1 MDKKDKTNLNNYP
14 NDSIPTQSITGQPNN
29 YNNTNHEND
38 KELLIKE
45 LSENLNIE
53 FDNNDNN
60 KNINNAGGIK
70 QSLTTIQEE
79 INESISNPSIIS
91 GKDKKKE
98 ENELF
103 YYLLREEL
111 WPIEDWKNKDLIEK
125 DLELLK
131 HNNIKISNCYEFY
144 KLLGENES
152 EEILR
157 GIDLNPKIKKRK

>member
-1 MDKKDKTNLNNYP
+1 MSRY
-14 NDSIPTQSITGQPNN
+14 
-29 YNNTNHEND
+29 
-38 KELLIKE
+38 LIE
-45 LSENLNIE
+45 YS
-53 FDNNDNN
+53 D
-60 KNINNAGGIK
+60 IN
-70 QSLTTIQEE
+70 
-79 INESISNPSIIS
+79 
-91 GKDKKKE
+91 E

-157 GIDLNPKIKKRK
+157 GIDLNPKIKKDEDDEGEEDDENDYNRDKYKYGDEDNYIDERILTIKKKRKQNMIW